1 MDYSYKDMIVLSIS
15 REIYCKFIEYIEHY
29 NFKIE
34 SGGIIAG
41 TLLPAEKKIL
51 VTDITE
57 PQQKDIRSI
66 FAFKRSE
73 FGHQEIMDRLWEES
87 QHKKTYLGE
96 WHTHNQRIP
105 QPSCIDRRNWTK
117 ISHRKQNS
125 EWLFFIIIGTEQ
137 IGIWTISD
145 GKIIQMIKVD
155 K

>member
-1 MDYSYKDMIVLSIS
+1 MIVLSIS
-15 REIYCKFIEYIEHY
+15 PEIYSKFIEYIEQY

-41 TLLPAEKKIL
+41 TLLPAEKKII

-57 PQQKDIRSI
+57 PQKKDIRNI

-73 FGHQEIMDRLWEES
+73 FGHQEIMDRLWEDS

-105 QPSCIDRRNWTK
+105 QPSHIDRRNWIK
-117 ISHRKQNS
+117 ISQRKQNS
-125 EWLFFIIIGTEQ
+125 EWLFFVIIGTEQ
-137 IGIWTISD
+137 IGIWSILD
-145 GKIIQMIKVD
+145 GEIVQMNRVD